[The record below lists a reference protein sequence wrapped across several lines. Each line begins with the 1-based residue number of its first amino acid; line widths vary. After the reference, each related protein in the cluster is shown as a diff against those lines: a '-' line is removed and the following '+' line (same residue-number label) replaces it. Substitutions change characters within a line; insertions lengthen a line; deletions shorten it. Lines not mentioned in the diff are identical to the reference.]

1 MAKSYAVNKKSI
13 YNWREKNIE
22 RSREIMRRYK
32 RRKNAWLKISKEFL
46 QILIEL

>member
-22 RSREIMRRYK
+22 RNREIVRRSK
-32 RRKNAWLKISKEFL
+32 RKRDAWISISKIFL
-46 QILIEL
+46 QILL